1 VFILKSKFTRAD
13 KQFCK
18 LHTFKFLFRKSS
30 TAGCNCTEEFYG
42 PHCELSRLYED
53 GLALYDNEDAMYNSR
68 TGATTATLYGVEKPQ
83 NVPLPSAVDVNPTEG
98 SSISLELFAA
108 FVAGA
113 VVLTIGGALFV
124 CRRNRFH
131 KARMIEAAVR
141 HADISHEELVPKE
154 GVRVGKSHHY
164 GDFLASPD
172 TSFID
177 IPDMGHDQVRPTSSY
192 HDLVFENVE
201 IL

>member
-1 VFILKSKFTRAD
+1 
-13 KQFCK
+13 
-18 LHTFKFLFRKSS
+18 
-30 TAGCNCTEEFYG
+30 
-42 PHCELSRLYED
+42 
-53 GLALYDNEDAMYNSR
+53 MYNSK
-68 TGATTATLYGVEKPQ
+68 TGDTTTTLYGIEKTQ
-83 NVPLPSAVDVNPTEG
+83 NVPLPSAVDVHPTEE
-98 SSISLELFAA
+98 SSTSLELFAA

-113 VVLTIGGALFV
+113 VVLTIGIALFV
-124 CRRNRFH
+124 CRRNRFN

-154 GVRVGKSHHY
+154 GVRLEKSHHY

-192 HDLVFENVE
+192 HDFVFENVE